1 MPLPRWLA
9 RVNKR
14 VFNPREVKRGKY
26 PVLIHTGR
34 LSGKTF
40 HTPMDAFE
48 TDTGYVCVV
57 RYGPESDWVRNT
69 LAAGGALLRV
79 DGGEVVLT
87 SPRLVG
93 EEEALTRFD
102 PPPRFNRADDYLLLD
117 RVADR

>member
-1 MPLPRWLA
+1 M
-9 RVNKR
+9 
-14 VFNPREVKRGKY
+14 
-26 PVLIHTGR
+26 LIHTGR